1 MLTKAMKQ
9 KRISFCKKYE
19 QWTSEQWSKVMFSD
33 ESMFKTIASRP
44 KHVRRPPGSN
54 RYDPK
59 YTIKTFKHP
68 DSVMVWGSF
77 TASGRAGL
85 YFLPKNATMNSDFYI
100 SCLNDHL
107 LTFFHIHKCQ
117 YFLQDGAPCH
127 TSKKTKKW
135 LADKNIPLL
144 DWPGNSPD
152 LNPIENLWHVMKNEV
167 ARKDTSSIQKLKDAI
182 LQVWTNFST
191 SYLENLASSMP
202 KRLQDVLQSKGEPS
216 KY

>member
-1 MLTKAMKQ
+1 MPILPP
-9 KRISFCKKYE
+9 R
-19 QWTSEQWSKVMFSD
+19 WSTVS
-33 ESMFKTIASRP
+33 
-44 KHVRRPPGSN
+44 
-54 RYDPK
+54 Y
-59 YTIKTFKHP
+59 
-68 DSVMVWGSF
+68 
-77 TASGRAGL
+77 L
-85 YFLPKNATMNSDFYI
+85 
-100 SCLNDHL
+100 
-107 LTFFHIHKCQ
+107 
-117 YFLQDGAPCH
+117 
-127 TSKKTKKW
+127 KKTKKW